1 MRDGDWEGG
10 TVRMGGG
17 FLSGKWDRGATQN
30 RRSKW
35 AWVVAE
41 NSPTF

>member
-1 MRDGDWEGG
+1 MRDGDLGGGG

-30 RRSKW
+30 
-35 AWVVAE
+35 
-41 NSPTF
+41 